1 MKNNLSSL
9 STGLMLAT
17 GSSSQKQVQ
26 LTNDMAGIFIVVHAP
41 TKLAHVNPNTTF
53 FYYENKSSHIV
64 NHLVYRGKSY
74 YKEQLR
80 RGIL

>member
-9 STGLMLAT
+9 STGLMLAI
-17 GSSSQKQVQ
+17 GSSSKKQVQ
-26 LTNDMAGIFIVVHAP
+26 LTNDMAGVFIVVLSQM
-41 TKLAHVNPNTTF
+41 KVNPNTTF
-53 FYYENKSSHIV
+53 FYYENRSSRIV